1 MYRVLLIICYV
12 CIIYGT
18 TNVHAAESEYNVH
31 NSKIYFR
38 FGESVIKSW
47 FRENDMLPQLFL
59 SGRSAKLAKAQSN
72 RSSHA
77 VNR

>member
-38 FGESVIKSW
+38 FGESVIKVGLEKM
-47 FRENDMLPQLFL
+47 RRLLL
-59 SGRSAKLAKAQSN
+59 I
-72 RSSHA
+72 
-77 VNR
+77 